1 MCAPSSFTNWS
12 LDGSVKHTVRQM
24 VSEPGHRFE
33 SLESHCEGGIVRD
46 FTICSNTNGL
56 GLRSN
61 AIKNVCPLI
70 LHQLVV
76 GWIGKA
82 HGLTTPI
89 PTLFISLN
97 IALSKLTFREFW
109 GGGGETTIS
118 WLWMS
123 RHWCWNHTVC
133 MLEFVQCLLCIRGNL
148 WDGIVYILHT
158 HPISTK
164 LDCPHQH
171 RHLLQAFIFL
181 VSI

>member
-46 FTICSNTNGL
+46 FTIRSNTNGL

-109 GGGGETTIS
+109 GGAGRPLFHGCEWAATDVETTQFA
-118 WLWMS
+118 
-123 RHWCWNHTVC
+123 CWNSC
-133 MLEFVQCLLCIRGNL
+133 NACC
-148 WDGIVYILHT
+148 
-158 HPISTK
+158 
-164 LDCPHQH
+164 
-171 RHLLQAFIFL
+171 AFEATCEMG
-181 VSI
+181 